1 MAECSRGIPVIDLL
15 DEMAGQTAVDPRDH
29 GEVIDHADGTV
40 TALGLVPAGAP
51 PEETTPWTPAIGV
64 NAPQDVSPPAARH
77 HMSPP
82 VRATKGQADT
92 MVIRDSSMVAL
103 MRQVEHVAP
112 SNATVLII
120 GESGTGKELIA
131 AHLHRCSGR
140 HGGAFVAIN
149 CAGIPDALLESELFG
164 HEKGAFYGATSRRI
178 GKFEAA
184 NGGTLLLDE
193 IGEMDLRMQAKV
205 LRAVQQREIDRIG
218 GKGPVPIDVRIVATT
233 NRNIQQ
239 DVRQGRFR
247 ADLLFRLNVITLKV
261 PPLRER
267 PADIPALADF
277 FARKFARANGRSN
290 GMVTPKALASLQQH
304 TWPGNVRELENVMH
318 RAVLIE
324 TGPSITSVTF
334 DIDPAGATADSGPGM
349 APPAPGSASLA
360 PIDTSPVPPAGLRNA
375 LPAATIPTAAIPT
388 AATPTAAIPTA
399 AIPTGTLPRATLP
412 TAGRTIEAVEK
423 DMILDTLY
431 RSKGNRSQ
439 AASVLGISI
448 RTLRNKLHEYE
459 RDGTPIPRP
468 VVIAVS

>member
-1 MAECSRGIPVIDLL
+1 MAEGSRGILVIDLL
-15 DEMAGQTAVDPRDH
+15 DEMPGQTAAEPRDH
-29 GEVIDHADGTV
+29 GEVIDHANGTV
-40 TALGLVPAGAP
+40 AALGLVPAGAP
-51 PEETTPWTPAIGV
+51 PEQTAPWTPAIGV
-64 NAPQDVSPPAARH
+64 TARH
-77 HMSPP
+77 DTSLPA
-82 VRATKGQADT
+82 RAPKGLADP
-92 MVIRDSSMVAL
+92 MVIRDPSMVAL

-131 AHLHRCSGR
+131 AHLHRCSDR
-140 HGGAFVAIN
+140 HAGPFVAIN

-164 HEKGAFYGATSRRI
+164 HEKGAFYGATSRHI

-205 LRAVQQREIDRIG
+205 LRAVQQREIDRVG
-218 GKGPVPIDVRIVATT
+218 GKAPVPIDVRIVATT

-239 DVRQGRFR
+239 EVRQGRFR
-247 ADLLFRLNVITLKV
+247 ADLMFRLNVITLKA

-290 GMVTPKALASLQQH
+290 GTVTPKALELLRQH

-324 TGPSITSVTF
+324 SGPSITSVTF
-334 DIDPAGATADSGPGM
+334 DIDTGGATADSGPGM

-360 PIDTSPVPPAGLRNA
+360 PFDTSPVPPDGPKIALR
-375 LPAATIPTAAIPT
+375 TT
-388 AATPTAAIPTA
+388 
-399 AIPTGTLPRATLP
+399 TLP

-423 DMILDTLY
+423 DMILDALY

>member
-1 MAECSRGIPVIDLL
+1 MEESLRGIPVIDLL
-15 DEMAGQTAVDPRDH
+15 EEMPGQTVAELRDH
-29 GEVIDHADGTV
+29 GAVIDHADGAAA
-40 TALGLVPAGAP
+40 ALGLVPIGVRPGLVLRTLSQDAPNLDSAIEHEQQAVMRNAGAP
-51 PEETTPWTPAIGV
+51 PAESDAWTPAIGV
-64 NAPQDVSPPAARH
+64 NAQHDVSPPA
-77 HMSPP
+77 
-82 VRATKGQADT
+82 RAPKSQADT
-92 MVIRDSSMVAL
+92 MVIRDSSMAAL
-103 MRQVEHVAP
+103 MRRVEHVAP

-205 LRAVQQREIDRIG
+205 LRALQQREIDRVG

-233 NRNIQQ
+233 NRNLQQ
-239 DVRQGRFR
+239 EVRQGRFR

-290 GMVTPKALASLQQH
+290 GTVTPKALDQLQQH

-324 TGPSITSVTF
+324 TEASITSVAL
-334 DIDPAGATADSGPGM
+334 DIDTADATPDSGPRM
-349 APPAPGSASLA
+349 APLAPWSASLV
-360 PIDTSPVPPAGLRNA
+360 PFDTSSVLPPVLRGA
-375 LPAATIPTAAIPT
+375 
-388 AATPTAAIPTA
+388 
-399 AIPTGTLPRATLP
+399 LP

-423 DMILDTLY
+423 DMILDTLC

-439 AASVLGISI
+439 AAAVLGISI

-459 RDGTPIPRP
+459 RNGTPIPRP

>member
-1 MAECSRGIPVIDLL
+1 MDQSRHGIPIIDHL
-15 DEMAGQTAVDPRDH
+15 DEMPGQTVTEPGDH
-29 GEVIDHADGTV
+29 GALIDYADGAAA
-40 TALGLVPAGAP
+40 ALGSLAVGGRPGGAL
-51 PEETTPWTPAIGV
+51 GV
-64 NAPQDVSPPAARH
+64 LSQDMPGLDSVIEHEQRAVRHNTDGPQGMADACTSAVGLNAQDDVSPPAQALQ
-77 HMSPP
+77 
-82 VRATKGQADT
+82 GQGHT
-92 MVIRDSSMVAL
+92 MVIRDQSMAAL
-103 MRQVEHVAP
+103 MRRVEHVAP

-140 HGGAFVAIN
+140 HRGAFVAIN

-205 LRAVQQREIDRIG
+205 LRAVQQREIDRVG
-218 GKGPVPIDVRIVATT
+218 GNGPVPVDVRIVATT
-233 NRNIQQ
+233 NRNLQQ
-239 DVRQGRFR
+239 EVRQGRFR

-277 FARKFARANGRSN
+277 FARKFAQANARSN
-290 GMVTPKALASLQQH
+290 GVVTPKALAQLQQH

-324 TGPSITSVTF
+324 TGASISSVAL
-334 DIDPAGATADSGPGM
+334 DIDTADATSGPGM
-349 APPAPGSASLA
+349 ASPAPGSASVVA
-360 PIDTSPVPPAGLRNA
+360 VYTSSV
-375 LPAATIPTAAIPT
+375 LPAV
-388 AATPTAAIPTA
+388 
-399 AIPTGTLPRATLP
+399 PRAALA

-423 DMILDTLY
+423 DMILDTLCQ
-431 RSKGNRSQ
+431 SKGNRSQ
-439 AASVLGISI
+439 AAAVLGISI

-459 RDGTPIPRP
+459 RNGTPIPRP